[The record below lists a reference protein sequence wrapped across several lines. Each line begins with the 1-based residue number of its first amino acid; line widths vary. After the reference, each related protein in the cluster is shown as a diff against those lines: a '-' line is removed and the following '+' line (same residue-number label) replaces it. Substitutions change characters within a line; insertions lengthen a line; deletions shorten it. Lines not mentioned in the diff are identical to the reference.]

1 LQVKGNNLRINFDGF
16 VKSPK
21 VRHSGFRRN
30 DVKGEFLTFYEAVKD
45 IFNKNM
51 SFKRKYWLGIL
62 LLTFGTVFVDIDFK
76 APVWAQAVGPM
87 PKKSD
92 TISNP
97 IRESKGV
104 DVSGLTNVDS
114 IGFLSRKKVESWGYI
129 FSSETG
135 KILLCEG
142 DTVYILVEKEH
153 HIKHG
158 DLFTIYHESPLL
170 KHPLTKKKLGYTISF
185 LGRAVIKDQVKD
197 QEKGHLHIAEIVET
211 YKGVR
216 AGDSILPYGPI
227 SPCIQPLS
235 LDSEI
240 TTNIVAVKDQHE
252 LISRFSV
259 VYVACGYNHG
269 IRKGNL
275 FEIVRKT
282 SGLPD
287 IVLGHLLVLEVR
299 PDTAACVV
307 VDSKKEFP
315 NGAHI
320 KSINWTKAQSI
331 LSTIPECRVE

>member
-1 LQVKGNNLRINFDGF
+1 
-16 VKSPK
+16 
-21 VRHSGFRRN
+21 
-30 DVKGEFLTFYEAVKD
+30 
-45 IFNKNM
+45 M

-62 LLTFGTVFVDIDFK
+62 LLTVGIVFVGLGFK
-76 APVWAQAVGPM
+76 APVWAQTVGPT
-87 PKKSD
+87 PEKGD

-104 DVSGLTNVDS
+104 DVSSLTNVES

-135 KILLCEG
+135 KVLLCEG

-185 LGRAVIKDQVKD
+185 LGRVVIKDQVKG
-197 QEKGHLHIAEIVET
+197 QVKGHLYIAEIVET
-211 YKGVR
+211 YRGVR
-216 AGDSILPYGPI
+216 AGDSILPYEPI

-235 LDSEI
+235 LDREI

-259 VYVACGYNHG
+259 VYVAYGYNHG

-275 FEIVRKT
+275 FEVVRKT
-282 SGLPD
+282 SDLPD
-287 IVLGHLLVLEVR
+287 VVLGHLLVLEAR
-299 PDTAACVV
+299 PDTATCVV
-307 VDSKKEFP
+307 VDSKKEFS

-331 LSTIPECRVE
+331 LSTIPECRFE

>member
-1 LQVKGNNLRINFDGF
+1 
-16 VKSPK
+16 
-21 VRHSGFRRN
+21 
-30 DVKGEFLTFYEAVKD
+30 
-45 IFNKNM
+45 M

-62 LLTFGTVFVDIDFK
+62 LLTVGIVFVGLDFK
-76 APVWAQAVGPM
+76 APVWAQTVGPT
-87 PKKSD
+87 PEKGD

-97 IRESKGV
+97 IRESMGV
-104 DVSGLTNVDS
+104 DVSSLTNVES

-135 KILLCEG
+135 KVLLCEG

-185 LGRAVIKDQVKD
+185 LGRVVIKDQVKG
-197 QEKGHLHIAEIVET
+197 QVKGHLYIAEIVET
-211 YKGVR
+211 YRGVR
-216 AGDSILPYGPI
+216 AGDSILPYEPI
-227 SPCIQPLS
+227 SPCIKPLS
-235 LDSEI
+235 LDREI

-259 VYVACGYNHG
+259 VYVAYGYNHG

-275 FEIVRKT
+275 FKIVRKT
-282 SGLPD
+282 SDLPD
-287 IVLGHLLVLEVR
+287 VVLGHLLVLEAR
-299 PDTAACVV
+299 PDTATCVV
-307 VDSKKEFP
+307 VDSKKEFS